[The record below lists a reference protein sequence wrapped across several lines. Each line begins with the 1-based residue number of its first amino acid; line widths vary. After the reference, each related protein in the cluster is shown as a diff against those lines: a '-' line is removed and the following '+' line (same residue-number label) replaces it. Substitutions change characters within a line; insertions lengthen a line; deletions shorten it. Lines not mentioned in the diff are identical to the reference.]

1 MAIPRKDLKPCH
13 AEQGRGAS
21 GEGAGRRPS
30 PLSGKKIGRLYVGY
44 FFDHTIGGLETR
56 ERRAGA
62 RIKRPGAG
70 RRPSPLSGKKIGQL
84 HAGYFFDH
92 TIGGLET
99 LPRRMFLQY
108 KQLGKSFKIM
118 KKFSSVSIDSLE
130 TV

>member
-1 MAIPRKDLKPCH
+1 LKPRH

-21 GEGAGRRPS
+21 GE
-30 PLSGKKIGRLYVGY
+30 
-44 FFDHTIGGLETR
+44 
-56 ERRAGA
+56 
-62 RIKRPGAG
+62 GAG

-99 LPRRMFLQY
+99 PPHRMFLQY